1 MAKKVLYIDG
11 SALVRNSQGG
21 IAHYTAALI
30 EQLSRKPD
38 LDVRVLLFKGDSV
51 TISAPIEHLPVN
63 RKIYMGL
70 WRLFPRLSVD
80 RWLKNKPNAV
90 IYPNFSMT
98 PYVSNPSTATITVI
112 HDLTYIHYPHTVER
126 KNRSFLRLA
135 VKRSCENSSYIITP
149 SEASLN
155 DLKEHYSINGGTT
168 IAYPGYDPLRIDGEL
183 RNTTSALA
191 EQPYLLFIGT
201 IEPRKNIEALC
212 EAYLQSN
219 FYLDNYR
226 LIIAG
231 AQGWGKV
238 DIPDN
243 PLITAL
249 GKISNKER
257 ELLLRRAAA
266 FAFPS
271 LFEGFGMPIIEAMR
285 SSLPVLTSD
294 TSSLREIA
302 TTNNAY
308 IVKEP
313 FGSAEILTP
322 LNELYAGMKNQNPEY
337 IKRIKQA
344 RLDSDQYTWERCAE
358 VFTAI
363 ILNKTK

>member
-30 EQLSRKPD
+30 DQLSRSSD
-38 LDVRVLLFKGDSV
+38 FDARVLLFRGDNI
-51 TISAPIEHLPVN
+51 TISAPIEYLPVS

-80 RWLKNKPNAV
+80 RWLKNRPDAV

-98 PYVSNPSTATITVI
+98 PYVSNPSTTTITVV
-112 HDLTYIHYPHTVER
+112 HDLTYIHYPHTVEQ
-126 KNRSFLRLA
+126 KNRLFLKLA
-135 VKRSCENSSYIITP
+135 VKRSCKSSSYIVTP
-149 SEASLN
+149 SQASQS
-155 DLKEHYSINGGTT
+155 DLSEHYSIKGGSAV
-168 IAYPGYDPLRIDGEL
+168 AYPGYDPLRIDGTL
-183 RNTTSALA
+183 RSTITSLV
-191 EQPYLLFIGT
+191 ESPYILFIGT

-212 EAYLQSN
+212 EAYLQSD
-219 FYLDNYR
+219 FYHNNCR
-226 LIIAG
+226 LIVAG

-238 DIPDN
+238 TIPDN
-243 PLITAL
+243 PSIITL

-266 FAFPS
+266 FTFPS
-271 LFEGFGMPIIEAMR
+271 LFEGFGMPVIEAMR
-285 SSLPVLTSD
+285 SGIPVLTSD

-302 TTNNAY
+302 STNNSY

-313 FGSAEILTP
+313 FDSANILTP
-322 LNELYAGMKNQNPEY
+322 LNELYADMKNQSPEY
-337 IKRIKQA
+337 IKRVEQA

-358 VFTAI
+358 VFAAI
-363 ILNKTK
+363 ILNSTK